1 MKQIK
6 VRKIHL
12 PIGKKNLQ
20 FDQENF
26 FSFELAGE
34 HPSGKKFFKSKT
46 QRYKLGTIH
55 ILRQQKNW
63 GMYQKKPKIMQ
74 L

>member
-12 PIGKKNLQ
+12 PIGEKKML
-20 FDQENF
+20 FDQENL

-34 HPSGKKFFKSKT
+34 DPSGEKFFKSKT

-55 ILRQQKNW
+55 ILR
-63 GMYQKKPKIMQ
+63 
-74 L
+74 